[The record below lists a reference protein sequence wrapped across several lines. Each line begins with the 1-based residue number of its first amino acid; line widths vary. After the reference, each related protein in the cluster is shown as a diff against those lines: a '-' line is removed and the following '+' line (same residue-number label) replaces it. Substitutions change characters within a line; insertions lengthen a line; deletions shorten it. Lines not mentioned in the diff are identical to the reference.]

1 MSWIQI
7 KINATEANAEKIGEF
22 LCEIGALSVTFQDT
36 FNTPIFE
43 PLPGETQLWG
53 NTDVIGLFPADSN
66 IDHLKQTLLCSS
78 CLLTDMA
85 YRIEMLEDKDWA
97 REWMANFHPLKF
109 GEKLWICPSWREI
122 PDINATN
129 VILDPGLAFGTG
141 THPTTALCLTW
152 LDSLPLKGKIIID
165 YGCGSGILAIAA
177 LKLGAAEAIA
187 VDIDPQALSATLE
200 NAKKNNVND
209 KLTACLPENF
219 HHRKKADVVVANIL
233 AGPLKELASPIS
245 QHIKTGGYLGLS
257 GILSSQA
264 EEVCL
269 AYRAYFTLEPVA
281 LSEEWCRISGLRK
294 H

>member
-7 KINATEANAEKIGEF
+7 KINSTEEDAEKISEF

-43 PLPGETQLWG
+43 PLPGKTQLWR

-66 IDHLKQTLLCSS
+66 IEHLKQALLCSS

-85 YRIEMLEDKDWA
+85 YKIELLEDKDWT
-97 REWMANFHPLKF
+97 REWMINFHPLKF

-122 PDINATN
+122 PDLKATN

-141 THPTTALCLTW
+141 KHPTTALCLTW
-152 LDSLPLKGKIIID
+152 LDSLPLKGKTIID

-177 LKLGAAEAIA
+177 LKLGAAKAIG

-200 NAKKNNVND
+200 NAKKNNVSD
-209 KLTACLPENF
+209 KLMTCLPEKL
-219 HHRKKADVVVANIL
+219 HSREKVDVVVANIL
-233 AGPLKELASPIS
+233 AGPLKELAP
-245 QHIKTGGYLGLS
+245 HIKPT
-257 GILSSQA
+257 
-264 EEVCL
+264 
-269 AYRAYFTLEPVA
+269 
-281 LSEEWCRISGLRK
+281 
-294 H
+294 